1 MSLPLSIGLRY
12 AGTKKHNAL
21 LAFLARISILGLAV
35 GVGLLITVLSVMNG
49 FDRELKQKILA
60 LMPQGIIY
68 HHDGIEDWHLL
79 KQRLLQQPG
88 IVAASPFVELN
99 GLVSKNTA
107 AEPVVLY
114 GISPDEEIAV
124 SQLHTYIRADVMRQL
139 SEGARGLVLGKPLAD
154 KLQVQVGEMIMLI
167 VPDTQN
173 TQTAAKL
180 DYFTVLGVLETKTE
194 LDQHLAITSLE
205 AAAQLNGSSHVVSGM
220 RVKVADLFAAR
231 NLVWQAVMGLGE
243 GYYGTSWMTTHG
255 NLYTAIQMSKNLV
268 GLLMSLIV
276 AIAAFN
282 VVSTLV
288 MVVVEKQGDIAIL
301 RTLGLST
308 YQIMQIFMVQGTLIG
323 VIGTSLGVLGGLGLS
338 LCVES
343 LVRAIE
349 AVFHVQF
356 LKTDVYPLTY
366 LPAEIVW
373 GDVAKVACT
382 ALLMSF
388 VATLYPSFK
397 AARIQPAEALRYE

>member
-1 MSLPLSIGLRY
+1 MNLPLSIGLRY

-21 LAFLARISILGLAV
+21 LAFLARISIVGLAL

-68 HHDGIEDWHLL
+68 HHDGISDWHLL
-79 KQRLLQQPG
+79 KQRLLKQPG

-99 GLVSKNTA
+99 ALVSKNAA
-107 AEPVVLY
+107 AEPVMLY
-114 GISPDEEIAV
+114 GINPEEEIAV
-124 SQLHTYIRADVMRQL
+124 SQLHNYISAPVMNQL

-154 KLQVQVGEMIMLI
+154 KLQVQVGEQIMLI
-167 VPDTQN
+167 VPDTQSE
-173 TQTAAKL
+173 QGAPKL

-205 AAAQLNGSSHVVSGM
+205 AAAQLNGSSHEVSGM
-220 RVKVADLFAAR
+220 RLKVVDLFEAR
-231 NLVWQAVMGLGE
+231 SLVWHAVMGLGE

-308 YQIMQIFMVQGTLIG
+308 HQIMQIFIVQGTLIG
-323 VIGTSLGVLGGLGLS
+323 FLGTSLGVIGGLGLS

-343 LVRAIE
+343 LVRGIE
-349 AVFHVQF
+349 GIFHVQF

-366 LPAEIVW
+366 LPSEIVW
-373 GDVAKVACT
+373 SDVATVAIT
-382 ALLMSF
+382 ALIMSF
-388 VATLYPSFK
+388 FATLYPSFK
-397 AARIQPAEALRYE
+397 AARIQPADALRYE

>member
-1 MSLPLSIGLRY
+1 
-12 AGTKKHNAL
+12 AL
-21 LAFLARISILGLAV
+21 

-68 HHDGIEDWHLL
+68 NHDGISDWQVL
-79 KQRLLQQPG
+79 KQRLMQQPG

-107 AEPVVLY
+107 AEPVILY
-114 GISPDEEIAV
+114 GIRPDEEIAV
-124 SQLHTYIRADVMRQL
+124 SHLHTYINAAVMQQL
-139 SEGARGLVLGKPLAD
+139 SEGQRGLVLGKPLAD
-154 KLQVQVGEMIMLI
+154 KLQVQVGEPIMLI
-167 VPDTQN
+167 VPDTQS
-173 TQTAAKL
+173 TQGAAKL
-180 DYFTVLGVLETKTE
+180 DYFTVLSILETKTE

-205 AAAQLNGSSHVVSGM
+205 AAAQLNGRSQEVSGM
-220 RVKVADLFAAR
+220 RVKVADLFEAR
-231 NLVWQAVMGLGE
+231 SIVWHAVMGLGE

-301 RTLGLST
+301 RTLGMST
-308 YQIMQIFMVQGTLIG
+308 HQIMQIFMVQGTLIG
-323 VIGTSLGVLGGLGLS
+323 FIGTGLGVLGGLGLS

-343 LVRAIE
+343 LVRGIE
-349 AVFHVQF
+349 ALFHVQF

-373 GDVAKVACT
+373 LDVAKVAGT

-388 VATLYPSFK
+388 LATLYPSYK

>member
-1 MSLPLSIGLRY
+1 M
-12 AGTKKHNAL
+12 
-21 LAFLARISILGLAV
+21 
-35 GVGLLITVLSVMNG
+35 
-49 FDRELKQKILA
+49 
-60 LMPQGIIY
+60 
-68 HHDGIEDWHLL
+68 
-79 KQRLLQQPG
+79 
-88 IVAASPFVELN
+88 
-99 GLVSKNTA
+99 
-107 AEPVVLY
+107 
-114 GISPDEEIAV
+114 
-124 SQLHTYIRADVMRQL
+124 
-139 SEGARGLVLGKPLAD
+139 LGKPLAD

-343 LVRAIE
+343 LVRVIE

-356 LKTDVYPLTY
+356 
-366 LPAEIVW
+366 
-373 GDVAKVACT
+373 
-382 ALLMSF
+382 
-388 VATLYPSFK
+388 
-397 AARIQPAEALRYE
+397 

>member
-1 MSLPLSIGLRY
+1 MNLPLSIGLRY

-21 LAFLARISILGLAV
+21 LAFLARISIAGLAL
-35 GVGLLITVLSVMNG
+35 GVGLLIAVLSVMNG
-49 FDRELKQKILA
+49 FDRELKHKILA

-68 HHDGIEDWHLL
+68 HHEGIQDWHLL

-88 IVAASPFVELN
+88 VVGASPFVELN
-99 GLVSKNTA
+99 ALVSKDTA

-114 GISPDEEIAV
+114 GISPQEEAAV
-124 SQLHTYIRADVMRQL
+124 SQLHLYIAQSVMNQL
-139 SEGARGLVLGKPLAD
+139 SEGAHGIVLGKPLAD
-154 KLQVQVGEMIMLI
+154 KLHVQVDEQVMLI

-173 TQTAAKL
+173 SQGAAKL

-205 AAAQLNGSSHVVSGM
+205 AAAELNGSSHEVSGM
-220 RVKVADLFAAR
+220 RLKLTDLFEAR
-231 NLVWQAVMGLGE
+231 SLVWRAVMGLGE

-323 VIGTSLGVLGGLGLS
+323 LIGTTLGVLGGLGLS

-343 LVRAIE
+343 LVRGIE

-366 LPAEIVW
+366 LPSEIVW
-373 GDVAKVACT
+373 SDVGKVAAT

-388 VATLYPSFK
+388 FATLYPSYK
-397 AARIQPAEALRYE
+397 AARIQPADALRYE

>member
-1 MSLPLSIGLRY
+1 VNLPISIGLRY

-21 LAFLARISILGLAV
+21 LAFLARISIAGLAL
-35 GVGLLITVLSVMNG
+35 GVGLLIAVLSVMNG

-68 HHDGIEDWHLL
+68 HHEGITDWHVLQ
-79 KQRLLQQPG
+79 QRLMKQPG
-88 IVAASPFVELN
+88 IVAASPFIELN
-99 GLVSKNTA
+99 ALASKNTH
-107 AEPVVLY
+107 AEPLVLY
-114 GISPDEEIAV
+114 GISPAEEVAV
-124 SQLHTYIRADVMRQL
+124 SQLHLYIAASVMNQL

-154 KLQVQVGEMIMLI
+154 KLQLQLGDQIMLI
-167 VPDTQN
+167 VPDSHSAQS
-173 TQTAAKL
+173 APKL
-180 DYFTVLGVLETKTE
+180 NYFTVLGFLETKTE

-205 AAAQLNGSSHVVSGM
+205 AAAELNGSSLEVSGM
-220 RVKVADLFAAR
+220 RLKLTDLFEAR
-231 NLVWQAVMGLGE
+231 SLVWNAVMGLGE

-323 VIGTSLGVLGGLGLS
+323 FIGTSLGVVGGLGLS

-343 LVRAIE
+343 LVRGIE

-366 LPAEIVW
+366 LPSEIVW
-373 GDVAKVACT
+373 SDVLSVALT
-382 ALLMSF
+382 ALTMCF
-388 VATLYPSFK
+388 FATLYPSYR
-397 AARIQPAEALRYE
+397 AARIQPADALRYE

>member
-1 MSLPLSIGLRY
+1 MNLSLSIGLRY

-21 LAFLARISILGLAV
+21 LAFLARISILGLAL
-35 GVGLLITVLSVMNG
+35 GVGLLIAVLSVMNG

-68 HHDGIEDWHLL
+68 SHDGITDWRVL
-79 KQRLLQQPG
+79 KQRLLAQPG
-88 IVAASPFVELN
+88 IEAASPFVELN

-124 SQLHTYIRADVMRQL
+124 SHLHTYISAAVMQQL
-139 SEGARGLVLGKPLAD
+139 GEGQRGLVLGKPLAD
-154 KLQVQVGEMIMLI
+154 KLQLQVGEPVMLI
-167 VPDTQN
+167 VPATQSG
-173 TQTAAKL
+173 QGAAKL
-180 DYFTVLGVLETKTE
+180 EYFTLLGVLETKTE

-205 AAAQLNGSSHVVSGM
+205 AAAQLNGNSQEVTGM
-220 RVKVADLFAAR
+220 RVKVADLFEAR
-231 NLVWQAVMGLGE
+231 SIVWRAVMGLGE
-243 GYYGTSWMTTHG
+243 GFYGTSWMTTHG

-308 YQIMQIFMVQGTLIG
+308 HQIMHIFMVQGTLIG
-323 VIGTSLGVLGGLGLS
+323 LIGTSLGVVGGLGLS
-338 LCVES
+338 MCVES

-349 AVFHVQF
+349 TVFHVQF

-373 GDVAKVACT
+373 LDVAKVAGT
-382 ALLMSF
+382 ALAMSF
-388 VATLYPSFK
+388 LATLYPSYK
-397 AARIQPAEALRYE
+397 AARIQPADALRYE

>member
-1 MSLPLSIGLRY
+1 MKLALAIGLRY

-21 LAFLARISILGLAV
+21 LAFLARISIVGLAL

-49 FDRELKQKILA
+49 FDRELKEKILA

-68 HHDGIEDWHLL
+68 HNDGINDWPVLQRRL
-79 KQRLLQQPG
+79 KQQQG
-88 IVAASPFVELN
+88 VVGASPFVELN
-99 GLVSKNTA
+99 ALVAQDTK
-107 AEPVVLY
+107 AEPIVLY
-114 GISPDEEIAV
+114 GINPQEEAQV
-124 SQLHTYIRADVMRQL
+124 SDLYRYITQSVMDQL
-139 SEGARGLVLGKPLAD
+139 SEGFKGLVLGEPLAD
-154 KLQVQVGEMIMLI
+154 KLRLQVGDQVMVI
-167 VPDTQN
+167 VPDAQN
-173 TQTAAKL
+173 QGATKIE
-180 DYFTVLGVLETKTE
+180 YFTVLGILQTKTE

-205 AAAQLNGSSHVVSGM
+205 AAAALNGTSHQVSGM
-220 RVKVADLFAAR
+220 RLKLTDLYEAR
-231 NLVWQAVMGLGE
+231 SLVWQAVMGLGE

-323 VIGTSLGVLGGLGLS
+323 FIGTSLGVLAGLGLS
-338 LCVES
+338 LCVET
-343 LVRAIE
+343 LVRGIE
-349 AVFHVQF
+349 SVFHVQF

-366 LPAEIVW
+366 LPSQIVW
-373 GDVAKVACT
+373 PDVLSVAAT
-382 ALLMSF
+382 AMAMSF
-388 VATLYPSFK
+388 IATLYPSYK

>member
-1 MSLPLSIGLRY
+1 MNLPLSIGLRY

-21 LAFLARISILGLAV
+21 LAFLARISIAGLAL

-49 FDRELKQKILA
+49 FDRELKHKILA

-68 HHDGIEDWHLL
+68 NHDGISDWRVL

-124 SQLHTYIRADVMRQL
+124 SQLHSYISASVMQQL
-139 SEGARGLVLGKPLAD
+139 SEGQRGLVLGKPLAD
-154 KLQVQVGEMIMLI
+154 KLQLQVGEPVMLI
-167 VPDTQN
+167 VPDTQSA
-173 TQTAAKL
+173 QGAAKL
-180 DYFTVLGVLETKTE
+180 DYFTLLGVLETKTE

-205 AAAQLNGSSHVVSGM
+205 AAAHLNGSSQVVSGM
-220 RVKVADLFAAR
+220 RVKVADLFEAR
-231 NLVWQAVMGLGE
+231 SIVWQAVMGLGE

-308 YQIMQIFMVQGTLIG
+308 HQIMHIFMVQGTLIG
-323 VIGTSLGVLGGLGLS
+323 LIGTSLGVLIGLGLS

-373 GDVAKVACT
+373 LDVAKVAGT
-382 ALLMSF
+382 ALVMSF
-388 VATLYPSFK
+388 LATVYPSFK

>member
-1 MSLPLSIGLRY
+1 MKLALAIGLRY

-21 LAFLARISILGLAV
+21 LAFLARISIVGLAL

-49 FDRELKQKILA
+49 FDRELKEKILA

-68 HHDGIEDWHLL
+68 HNDGINDWPVLQRRL
-79 KQRLLQQPG
+79 KQQQG
-88 IVAASPFVELN
+88 VVGASPFVELN
-99 GLVSKNTA
+99 ALVAQDTK
-107 AEPVVLY
+107 AEPIVLY
-114 GISPDEEIAV
+114 GINPQEEAQV
-124 SQLHTYIRADVMRQL
+124 SDLYRYITQSVMDQL
-139 SEGARGLVLGKPLAD
+139 SEGVKGLVLGEPLAD
-154 KLQVQVGEMIMLI
+154 KLRLQVGDQVMVI
-167 VPDTQN
+167 VPDAQN
-173 TQTAAKL
+173 QGATKIE
-180 DYFTVLGVLETKTE
+180 YFTVLGILQTKTE

-205 AAAQLNGSSHVVSGM
+205 AAAALNGTSHQVSGM
-220 RVKVADLFAAR
+220 RLKLTDLYEAR
-231 NLVWQAVMGLGE
+231 SLVWQAVMGLGE

-323 VIGTSLGVLGGLGLS
+323 FIGTSLGVLAGLGLS
-338 LCVES
+338 LCVET
-343 LVRAIE
+343 LVRGIE
-349 AVFHVQF
+349 SVFHVQF

-366 LPAEIVW
+366 LPSQIVW
-373 GDVAKVACT
+373 PDVLSVAAT
-382 ALLMSF
+382 AMAMSF
-388 VATLYPSFK
+388 IATLYPSYK